1 MRTNKL
7 KITQI
12 EISILSTQHTRT
24 KNTAETPQT
33 STPGN

>member
-1 MRTNKL
+1 MGTNRL

-12 EISILSTQHTRT
+12 EISILSTQYTRT
-24 KNTAETPQT
+24 KTQREIPQI